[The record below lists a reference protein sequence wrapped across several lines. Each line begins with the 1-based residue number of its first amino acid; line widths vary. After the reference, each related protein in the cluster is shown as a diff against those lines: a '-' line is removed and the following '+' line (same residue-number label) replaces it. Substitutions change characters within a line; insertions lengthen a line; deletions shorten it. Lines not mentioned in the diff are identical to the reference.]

1 MRLNSRHKHRRSSIG
16 GGACSPKE
24 ARWVAVCAC
33 RGSGRHACAARAESP
48 RWDCWDHPAAELLL
62 ETLLAR
68 PGFDRRAIDYEM
80 FVGQKVLS
88 LGMRQGQH

>member
-1 MRLNSRHKHRRSSIG
+1 MRRS
-16 GGACSPKE
+16 
-24 ARWVAVCAC
+24 
-33 RGSGRHACAARAESP
+33 GRKP
-48 RWDCWDHPAAELLL
+48 TQGLLWDHPAAELLL